1 MPRDGD
7 PMSDVLERGVPDV
20 FDPYWNGS
28 DPTAPRPMEE
38 GRRGVL
44 SPGRRCILLSAANP
58 QGRSILLAF
67 TRSRDGVDFWRSLSP
82 ERSAL
87 QHVRTFPGPFTARA
101 VAGLLAS
108 GAARP
113 AIDVEL
119 LASACV
125 EGLEPDDADL
135 LALAWLRDHGRVDP
149 RAAAVLAL
157 SPRVLEEVRERTD
170 LEGVAGLLEL
180 GERAL
185 ALDREWIENH
195 AAEVDA
201 EVDRRATAI
210 GAGERE
216 RRALRAFVEGCLVA
230 LGRLP
235 RPSETPGHWDGAGLA
250 GRDPGRRE
258 LRRLGL
264 LQTGRSGKFRVWV
277 RYRSGADAIGRGDF
291 GSGVGWYWDVTNPDP
306 GWLVDG
312 VMGPCD
318 SAAEAWRE
326 AACLVEEE

>member
-1 MPRDGD
+1 
-7 PMSDVLERGVPDV
+7 MSDVLESGVPDV
-20 FDPYWNGS
+20 FGPYWNGS
-28 DPTAPRPMEE
+28 GPSSPRPVEAA
-38 GRRGVL
+38 RRRTPR
-44 SPGRRCILLSAANP
+44 PGQRCILLSAANP

-67 TRSRDGVDFWRSLSP
+67 TRSRGGVDFWRSLSP

-87 QHVRTFPGPFTARA
+87 RHVRRFPGPFTARA

-125 EGLEPDDADL
+125 DGVGPDEADL
-135 LALAWLRDHGRVDP
+135 LALAWFRDHDRVDA

-157 SPRVLEEVRERTD
+157 PRRVLEDARERTG

-180 GERAL
+180 GERGL
-185 ALDREWIENH
+185 AFDREWVEEH

-201 EVDRRATAI
+201 EVDRRATGV
-210 GAGERE
+210 GAGEQE
-216 RRALRAFVEGCLVA
+216 RRTLRAFVEGCLVA

-235 RPSETPGHWDGAGLA
+235 RPGETPGHWDGAGLA
-250 GRDPGRRE
+250 GRDLGRRE

-264 LQTGRSGKFRVWV
+264 LQTGRSGKFHVWV
-277 RYRSGADAIGRGDF
+277 RYRSGADAVGRGDF

-306 GWLVDG
+306 CWLVDG
-312 VMGPCD
+312 VMGPCR
-318 SAAEAWRE
+318 SASEAWSE
-326 AACLVEEE
+326 AACLVEQE